1 MKFFRICPSLKSV
14 ALAAMLICGAA
25 ANAAV
30 IEHAADRIIINVD
43 QMDLNGD
50 ETLLDVIMMMPD
62 VMSVDGRQL
71 ISGGMQ
77 KRMFGQYAVRVDN
90 LDIDVSPEMFLKN
103 TKAREIQ
110 KIKMVIN
117 PGVQKGCGG
126 LKQVIDV
133 YYLKGENGNTGKV
146 TAEADS
152 YGKGEI
158 WAVDKKATD
167 NYLLHTYA
175 IGALENR
182 KHDCVEPNCGS
193 VNEHGVGGS
202 VRSHFNWNITDKDNN
217 ITTASINYTRDRK
230 IGEEPTFYRTYQF
243 DDCYTRDLGNGA
255 YALFQIG
262 LDYNH
267 SNEMGRH
274 AKSTNPT
281 AVVELGAPFISK
293 NLYLNGGFEGGYSAS
308 TRGFTVPGSEEL
320 TERSSYENI
329 YAQLD
334 WNCGKF
340 NFSVGDRVCFSTVY
354 RDKVYAQS
362 KWNHTAVTNHF
373 TATSWVNINE
383 HNTIQGTF
391 ARRFYGPHIPE
402 EIRLIGDVNGEDVTE
417 SPIYTAEMRYTYQ
430 KKDFNVMGIVKNV
443 HVNNYNKEFCSDIDH
458 DNILQLGATAFWHKG
473 ALRITAGF
481 DYNWQ
486 KSNFVDGVKYN
497 NFVNLKLAP
506 QVSIC
511 DGWRFTSLMLYNSRK
526 AYESETYTPA
536 NFYADLGASKEFGE
550 KWLVEAKFHDMVGQ
564 HTGNRG
570 VSVGA
575 TYYFG
580 K

>member
-1 MKFFRICPSLKSV
+1 MKLFNVRNGLKAA
-14 ALAAMLICGAA
+14 ALMTMLTCGAV

-30 IEHAADRIIINVD
+30 IEHVADKIVINVD

-50 ETLLDVIMMMPD
+50 ETLLDIIMMMPD
-62 VMSVDGRQL
+62 VMSVDGRQV
-71 ISGGMQ
+71 INGGMQ

-90 LDIDVSPEMFLKN
+90 LNIQVSPEMFLKN
-103 TKAREIQ
+103 TKAREIK
-110 KIKMVIN
+110 KIKFAVN
-117 PGVQKGCGG
+117 PGIQKGCGG
-126 LKQVIDV
+126 LKQVIDIV
-133 YYLKGENGNTGKV
+133 YLKGENGNKGRV
-146 TAEADS
+146 VAEGDS

-158 WAVDKKATD
+158 WAVDRKTTD
-167 NYLLHTYA
+167 NYLWYNYA
-175 IGALENR
+175 MGALDNR
-182 KHDCVEPNCGS
+182 KHDCEEPNCGS
-193 VNEHGVGGS
+193 VNEHGMSGS
-202 VRSHFNWNITDKDNN
+202 LRSHLNWNITDKDNN
-217 ITTASINYTRDRK
+217 ITAASINYSRDRE
-230 IGEEPTFYRTYQF
+230 IGGEPSFNRTYQL

-255 YALFQIG
+255 YALFQVC

-267 SNEMGRH
+267 SNEWGWH
-274 AKSTNPT
+274 AKSTNPC
-281 AVVELGAPFISK
+281 AIVEFGAPFISK

-308 TRGFTVPGSEEL
+308 TRGFTIAGSEEF
-320 TERSSYENI
+320 TERSSYEDI
-329 YAQLD
+329 YGQLD

-340 NFSVGDRVCFSTVY
+340 NFSVGDRVRFSTIY

-362 KWNHTAVTNHF
+362 MWNHTAVTNHF

-383 HNTIQGTF
+383 QNTIQGTF
-391 ARRFYGPHIPE
+391 ARRFYGPNIPE
-402 EIRLIGDVNGEDVTE
+402 EIRLFGDVNGEDITE
-417 SPIYTAEMRYTYQ
+417 SPVYTAEMRYTYQ

-443 HVNNYNKEFCSDIDH
+443 HVNNYNKEFYSDIDH
-458 DNILQLGATAFWHKG
+458 DNILQVGATAFWHKG
-473 ALRITAGF
+473 ALRLTAGF

-486 KSNFVDGVKYN
+486 KSSYADGAKYN

-506 QVSIC
+506 QVSLA

-570 VSVGA
+570 VSIGA
-575 TYYFG
+575 TYYMG